1 MMRAAK
7 SWGIHV
13 VTVLLTAQLGACATG
28 VSTKKVAP
36 PPPPKAELDTHVL
49 CQTEAAIDDATAR
62 GRLADLRAK
71 YEANAEGDRQAAFG
85 AMLAIATERDRFKA
99 FHDDAT
105 DHPDSAVSPL
115 GECMV
120 YARWKMPDQAVSPCA
135 VAAERLKGA
144 AILDVAGAE
153 LLLNQGKLVD
163 AEARAQ
169 KALTSDATC
178 TPAYTMLARIKLAA
192 KDNTGALDAYAKGL
206 TSSPDCFVCAVESA
220 KLTERT
226 AGKAA
231 SVPLWEKALA
241 IAPDHIDTLKRY
253 GAVQAGLND
262 DAALAAYEKAI
273 QAGVVDVATLKAA
286 AELAKGKDID
296 RALGYAGRVVTLQAN
311 DVDAWR
317 LVLALATQ
325 KPDPERMKRA
335 ATEVLRL
342 VNDDL
347 PAHLV
352 LLHEALASLHV
363 PEALAHDD
371 VVHAL
376 VVAGKTA
383 PLTDAQV
390 ATAKSEHADLM
401 QKLHVLDKPPTGKPE
416 AVLASVQKTVQKL
429 FAERVKDQKGKRG
442 ELSIVVR
449 TDAQGV
455 VDSVELPSDT
465 LGDPWVAASVVA
477 NLKHATLTGGAR
489 RYTFSMEFQ

>member
-1 MMRAAK
+1 MRAAK
-7 SWGIHV
+7 FWGIVV
-13 VTVLLTAQLGACATG
+13 VTAGVACGLSACATG
-28 VSTKKVAP
+28 ATVKKAP
-36 PPPPKAELDTHVL
+36 PPAPKAELDAHQLCVL
-49 CQTEAAIDDATAR
+49 ETAIDDATAR
-62 GRLADLRAK
+62 GRLAELRAK
-71 YEANAEGDRQAAFG
+71 YEANADGDRLAAFG
-85 AMLAIATERDRFKA
+85 AKLAIATERERFKA

-120 YARWKMPDQAVSPCA
+120 YARWKMPDQAASPCA
-135 VAAERLKGA
+135 LAAERLKGA
-144 AILDVAGAE
+144 AVLDVAGAE
-153 LLLNQGKLVD
+153 LLLNQGKLAD
-163 AEARAQ
+163 ADVRAR
-169 KALTSDATC
+169 KALVADAAC
-178 TPAYTMLARIKLAA
+178 TPAYTMLARVQLAA
-192 KDNTGALDAYAKGL
+192 KDNAGALDSYTRGL
-206 TSSPDCFVCAVESA
+206 TSSPDCFVCAVEAA
-220 KLTERT
+220 KLTEKSE
-226 AGKAA
+226 GKAA

-241 IAPDHIDTLKRY
+241 IAPDHVETLKRY
-253 GAVQAGLND
+253 GAVQAGIND

-296 RALGYAGRVVTLQAN
+296 RALGYAGRVVAVQPN

-317 LVLALATQ
+317 LLLMLATK
-325 KPDPERMKRA
+325 KPDAERMKHA

-342 VNDDL
+342 VGDDL
-347 PAHLV
+347 PAHVV
-352 LLHEALASLHV
+352 LLHDALATLHV
-363 PEALAHDD
+363 QDALAHDD
-371 VVHAL
+371 VVNTA
-376 VVAGKTA
+376 VTASKTTG
-383 PLTDAQV
+383 LSEAQV
-390 ATAKSEHADLM
+390 AAVKSEHTELM
-401 QKLHVLDKPPTGKPE
+401 QKLHVLDKPPSGKPE
-416 AVLASVQKTVQKL
+416 AVLAAVQKTVQKL